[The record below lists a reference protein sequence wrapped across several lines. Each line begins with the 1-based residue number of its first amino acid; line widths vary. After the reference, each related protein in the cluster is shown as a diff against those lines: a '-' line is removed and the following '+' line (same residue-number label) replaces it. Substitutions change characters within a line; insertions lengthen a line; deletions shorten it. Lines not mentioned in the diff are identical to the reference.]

1 MPSQTKIQLSPFE
14 MDLLNNS
21 EWILTKNTIVKKAQ
35 RLLEEVQG
43 NILQH
48 VKQPGLNLPQEVIA
62 ISPKISKGENY
73 MGLPWLMLD
82 YPRFFQ
88 KENLSG
94 GSERTP
100 SEQAGIFAIRT
111 MFWWGNFFST
121 TLHLSGEYKRRYARA
136 IIRSYQVLCENDFYT
151 CIHEDQWHHH
161 FEKENYRPVKNF
173 AEGDFAAHVH
183 ARSFVKL
190 SCQLSFFEWNN
201 APVLLSEIF
210 KRITSWIG

>member
-1 MPSQTKIQLSPFE
+1 MSDQRIIRLSSFE

-21 EWILTKNTIVKKAQ
+21 EWILTKNKIVKKAQ
-35 RLLEEVQG
+35 RLLEEVQA

-48 VKQPGLNLPQEVIA
+48 VKEPGVNLPHEVIT

-73 MGLPWLMLD
+73 QGLPWLMLD

-88 KENLSG
+88 KEN
-94 GSERTP
+94 T
-100 SEQAGIFAIRT
+100 FAIRT

-121 TLHLSGEYKRRYARA
+121 TLHLSGEYMRRYTGA
-136 IIRSYQVLCENDFYT
+136 IVRSYEVLCENDFYT

-161 FEKENYRPVKNF
+161 FEKENYRPVKTF
-173 AEGDFAAHVH
+173 TTSDFADHIN

-190 SCQLSFFEWNN
+190 SCQLSFLEWNN
-201 APVLLSEIF
+201 APVLLAEIF